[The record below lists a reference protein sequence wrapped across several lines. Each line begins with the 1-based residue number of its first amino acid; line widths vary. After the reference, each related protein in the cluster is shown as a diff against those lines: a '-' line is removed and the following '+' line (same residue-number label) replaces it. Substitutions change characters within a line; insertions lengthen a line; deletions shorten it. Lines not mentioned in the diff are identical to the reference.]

1 MIINNLMFLI
11 LILITAMEIFINF
24 YDTIVDVMN

>member
-11 LILITAMEIFINF
+11 LILITGMKIFIKF

>member
-11 LILITAMEIFINF
+11 LILITGMEIFINF

>member
-11 LILITAMEIFINF
+11 LILMTAMEIFINF

>member
-24 YDTIVDVMN
+24 YGTIVDVMN

>member
-11 LILITAMEIFINF
+11 LILITCMEIFIKF
-24 YDTIVDVMN
+24 YDTIVDIMN